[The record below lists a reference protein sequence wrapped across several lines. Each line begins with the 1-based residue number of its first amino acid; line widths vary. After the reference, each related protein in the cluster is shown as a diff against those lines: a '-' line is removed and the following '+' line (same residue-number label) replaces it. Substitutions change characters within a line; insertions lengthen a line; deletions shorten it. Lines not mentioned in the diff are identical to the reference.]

1 MGRRSNT
8 SDSRRYH
15 DWLDYAE
22 ADITA
27 ALDLSD
33 KEETYLCSAFHC
45 QQAIEKTLKAY
56 FLYED
61 GYAPDGHNVIFL
73 CRKLSGKYR
82 EFEQWI
88 DECIETN
95 NYYIQTRYPPDK
107 PLDIT
112 VAVMGCVVNGP
123 GEAREADMG
132 IAGGDG
138 CGMLF
143 EKGQMIEKLPYDE
156 LLPALLK
163 RIEAM

>member
-8 SDSRRYH
+8 SDSRRYY

-33 KEETYLCSAFHC
+33 KEKTYLCSAFHC

-112 VAVMGCVVNGP
+112 KNKLEYLIRSAKRLFDFTSKQIENDLRREENGNN
-123 GEAREADMG
+123 RTD
-132 IAGGDG
+132 
-138 CGMLF
+138 
-143 EKGQMIEKLPYDE
+143 KGNT
-156 LLPALLK
+156 K
-163 RIEAM
+163 R